1 MLGKK
6 EFESIYNLY
15 YDSLCKYLYL
25 FTNDFSLIE
34 DTVQSVFIK
43 LWEDRDSIQFLNIK
57 SYLFIATRTRILNA
71 IRDKKKKDNLF
82 ISFYQDELINANSK
96 EIIDYDE
103 FYGVIQKLIT
113 KLPEQTQTI
122 YKLSR
127 KEKLKYK
134 EIAKI
139 LGISIKTVEKHMSNA
154 LKYLNENI
162 KTYFISLQNLL
173 IFIFFIFY

>member
-6 EFESIYNLY
+6 EFESIYNLHY
-15 YDSLCKYLYL
+15 NSLCKYLYL

-43 LWEDRDSIQFLNIK
+43 LWEDREAIQILNIK
-57 SYLFIATRTRILNA
+57 SYLFIAARTRIFNA
-71 IRDKKKKDNLF
+71 IRDKKKKEYLLT
-82 ISFYQDELINANSK
+82 SFYQEEMLNTNSE
-96 EIIDYDE
+96 EIIDYNE
-103 FYGVIQKLIT
+103 FYDVIQKLIT

-127 KEKLKYK
+127 HEKLKYK
-134 EIAKI
+134 EIAKV
-139 LGISIKTVEKHMSNA
+139 LDISIKTVEKHLSTA

-162 KTYFISLQNLL
+162 KPYLMSLQNLL
-173 IFIFFIFY
+173 ILIFFLFF